1 MILIPNLHTDV
12 HNYKLK
18 IQKNFMNMFLWSL
31 PKEKPR
37 SSYSQNKN
45 KEIWT
50 GEMAQSL
57 KILMTFQR
65 TQVKYP
71 VPMSCG

>member
-1 MILIPNLHTDV
+1 
-12 HNYKLK
+12 
-18 IQKNFMNMFLWSL
+18 MFLWSL
-31 PKEKPR
+31 PKEKLR

-71 VPMSCG
+71 VPISCGSKHL